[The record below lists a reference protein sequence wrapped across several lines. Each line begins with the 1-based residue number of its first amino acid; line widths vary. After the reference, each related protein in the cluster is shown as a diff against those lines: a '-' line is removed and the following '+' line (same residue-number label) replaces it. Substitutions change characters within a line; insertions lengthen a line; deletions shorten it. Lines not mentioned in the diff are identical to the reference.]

1 MVILTP
7 TKPGILLTFWTWFV
21 TLRVLVGVIKERPDS
36 NTSKALRRFVPDSTV
51 SPTSISATSE
61 QNKKK
66 ETAQFLVRLSQSQP
80 GSLSMNPYSLA
91 YMFLYF
97 LYSTVYLLLSPN
109 VFGRGFGDFTNLNIY
124 MFIFLFLFFPFSI
137 FNKRVFL
144 LIQGSWCY

>member
-7 TKPGILLTFWTWFV
+7 TKPGKLLTFWTWFV
-21 TLRVLVGVIKERPDS
+21 TSRVLVEVIKERPDS
-36 NTSKALRRFVPDSTV
+36 NTSKAHRRFVPDSTV
-51 SPTSISATSE
+51 SPTSISVTSE

-66 ETAQFLVRLSQSQP
+66 ETAQFLVRLSQSQT
-80 GSLSMNPYSLA
+80 GNLSMNPYSLA

-97 LYSTVYLLLSPN
+97 LYSTVKLLLSPN
-109 VFGRGFGDFTNLNIY
+109 VFGRGLGDFTNLNIY
-124 MFIFLFLFFPFSI
+124 VIFYFFPFSI

>member
-7 TKPGILLTFWTWFV
+7 RKPGKLLTFWTWFV
-21 TLRVLVGVIKERPDS
+21 TLRVLVEVIKERPDS
-36 NTSKALRRFVPDSTV
+36 NTSKAHRRFVPDSTV

-61 QNKKK
+61 QNKNK

-80 GSLSMNPYSLA
+80 GNLSMNPYSLA

-109 VFGRGFGDFTNLNIY
+109 VFGRGLGDFTNLNIY
-124 MFIFLFLFFPFSI
+124 VIFYFFPFSI
-137 FNKRVFL
+137 FNKRVIL

>member
-1 MVILTP
+1 M
-7 TKPGILLTFWTWFV
+7 

-51 SPTSISATSE
+51 SPTSISATRE

-66 ETAQFLVRLSQSQP
+66 EIAQFLVRLSQSQP
-80 GSLSMNPYSLA
+80 DNLSMNPHSLA

-97 LYSTVYLLLSPN
+97 LYSTVKLLLSPN
-109 VFGRGFGDFTNLNIY
+109 VFARGLGDFTNLKTY
-124 MFIFLFLFFPFSI
+124 VIFYFFPFSI

-144 LIQGSWCY
+144 LIQGS